1 MMTFWNV
8 LIPVLTLVAGL
19 AAGFFAGIF
28 YVRKQMEK
36 MQNDPKLMQKLARD
50 MGLNVNKR
58 QMQQVQRMMKNRKL
72 K

>member
-1 MMTFWNV
+1 MTFWDV
-8 LIPVLTLVAGL
+8 FIPVLALVVGL

-36 MQNDPKLMQKLARD
+36 MQNDPKLMQKLAKE
-50 MGLNVNKR
+50 MGLNINKR